1 MTAPDL
7 PRLRDLA
14 GMQAFIQANT
24 RLLPVAGLAGAGAPL
39 LLWQA
44 DAVTP
49 IWSATE
55 TDLNRQGIDPP
66 FWAFP
71 WAGGQAI
78 ARLILEQPHI
88 VEGKCVLDI
97 ACGSGL
103 IAIAAARAGAAQVVA
118 NDIDPLCEAAVA
130 LNAAANGVTVAWR
143 GGDLLG
149 GPAPDVDVIVAGD
162 VFYQRQMAD
171 RFVEWLSRAAEG
183 GAAVYAGDPGRAY
196 APRDLAP
203 PVAEYDIDTSL
214 DLESAVFRR
223 TRVWRL

>member
-1 MTAPDL
+1 
-7 PRLRDLA
+7 
-14 GMQAFIQANT
+14 MQAFIQANT
-24 RLLPVAGLAGAGAPL
+24 RLLPVPGLAAGGVPL
-39 LLWQA
+39 RLWQA

-71 WAGGQAI
+71 WSGGQAI
-78 ARLILEQPHI
+78 AQLILQQPEI
-88 VEGKCVLDI
+88 VQGKRVLDI

-103 IAIAAARAGAAQVVA
+103 IAIAAALAGAAQVTA
-118 NDIDPLCEAAVA
+118 NDIDPLCEAAA
-130 LNAAANGVTVAWR
+130 GLNAAANGVTVNWL

-149 GPAPDVDVIVAGD
+149 GPAPEVDVIVAGD

-171 RFVEWLSRAAEG
+171 RFVEWLSRAAG

-196 APRDLAP
+196 APGNLAA

-223 TRVWRL
+223 TRVWKL